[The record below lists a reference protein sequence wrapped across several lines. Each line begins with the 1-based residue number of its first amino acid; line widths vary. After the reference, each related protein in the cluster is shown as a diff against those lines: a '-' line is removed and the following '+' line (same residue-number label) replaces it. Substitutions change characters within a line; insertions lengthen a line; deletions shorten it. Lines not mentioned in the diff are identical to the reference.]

1 MSDETPNAEG
11 EPSPATPEEAP
22 TAENKAFTYDDAVQQ
37 AGDENDVAPAP
48 AAAAGPEPDA
58 TQANPVAPTT
68 AAAPAATAPAERP
81 AGIFIPKWL
90 GLVAAAIIAAL
101 VFGGIGY
108 AIGDSSSDSGSSQN
122 ASVFPGNGNRNG
134 NGNGPFGN
142 GGQFP
147 NGNGNGNGN
156 GNSGGSGGES
166 TSNGGF
172 LGIGVGTADNGV
184 AVTEVQSGSPAADAG
199 LKQGDVI
206 TAIDGTKVTTPLALR
221 NAVQQHSS
229 GDEITITYTRDGTS
243 STATATLTSR
253 STSQSS

>member
-68 AAAPAATAPAERP
+68 AAAPAVSPPAERP

-122 ASVFPGNGNRNG
+122 AGVFPGNG

-147 NGNGNGNGN
+147 NGSGNRGGNGGQ
-156 GNSGGSGGES
+156 S

-172 LGIGVGTADNGV
+172 LGVGVGTADNGV

-199 LKQGDVI
+199 LKPGDVI
-206 TAIDGTKVTTPLALR
+206 TAIDGTNVTTPLALR

-229 GDEITITYTRDGTS
+229 GDKITITYTRDGTS
-243 STATATLTSR
+243 ATATATLTSR